1 MANPASLTVNDLS
14 ANGSIN
20 QPAVQTV
27 DTNGTINCATN
38 RMDRLFIEAVNSAA
52 ADITVTVKA
61 GANPPSLL
69 SADLAVT
76 VLATSGKKII
86 GPFESARFIKADGT
100 FDVNF
105 QAASGSPNLAVR
117 VYRLPKQI

>member
-20 QPAVQTV
+20 QPAVQTI

-38 RMDRLFIEAVNSAA
+38 RMDHLFLECVNSAA
-52 ADITVTVKA
+52 ADIDVTLKAGTGAHALLSGDMKVTV
-61 GANPPSLL
+61 
-69 SADLAVT
+69 V
-76 VLATSGKKII
+76 ATTGKKII
-86 GPFESARFIKADGT
+86 GPFESARFVKADGT
-100 FDVNF
+100 FDVQF
-105 QAASGSPNLAVR
+105 AAASGSPNLAVR